1 MTPKHLLDAMTD
13 IDEESILEAKNP
25 PARKKVLSRRG
36 AVVLVAAVMLMTMV
50 VTACA
55 SPDTAEWFRTFFHN
69 AGQRQLS
76 EGQLQYINEHTVS
89 QNQSQTCNGYT
100 ITVDSAISDGAN
112 AFIKMTLTAPEGVV
126 LDADV
131 YSSPN
136 FDLPRDENGNTCMG
150 GGGFDA
156 FVEDEDKTDNMAP
169 MLIQLGSAVGTQEK
183 PNFTEHTWTLR
194 LEDLQATYWINWD
207 TPDFEIQRETIV
219 QGVWE
224 FKIKFAE
231 DTTVVE
237 LIDEPVPCY
246 AEVMQWPEW
255 GDEEILITSLKLR
268 ALSADMT
275 FTFPEKGAEVNA
287 WLDDIY
293 VVMKDGSRILMR
305 EFGGWPDN
313 ITFTFAAPIALEE
326 ASHVLL
332 PNGTEIPMP

>member
-25 PARKKVLSRRG
+25 PAHKKVLSRRG

-76 EGQLQYINEHTVS
+76 EGQLQYINENTVS

-100 ITVDSAISDGAN
+100 ITVDSAISDNVN

-126 LDADV
+126 LDADY
-131 YSSPN
+131 YSSTSRI
-136 FDLPRDENGNTCMG
+136 PRDENWNTVISSHAG
-150 GGGFDA
+150 YA
-156 FVEDEDKTDNMAP
+156 STVDEDKTDNVVT
-169 MLIQLGSAVGTQEK
+169 LLYTIDQAVGSTDDPK
-183 PNFTEHTWTLR
+183 LNEHTWTIR
-194 LEDLQATYWINWD
+194 LEDLYAYHWINRG
-207 TPDFEIQRETIV
+207 TPDADTKKTLLAA
-219 QGVWE
+219 GVWE
-224 FKIKFAE
+224 FQIKFAN

-246 AEVMQWPEW
+246 AEVSQWPEW
-255 GDEEILITSLKLR
+255 GDEEILITSLRLR
-268 ALSADMT
+268 AMSADMT
-275 FTFPEKGAEVNA
+275 FTFPEKGTEVNA

-293 VVMKDGSRILMR
+293 VVMKDGSQILMR
-305 EFGGWPDN
+305 GSGGWPDN
-313 ITFTFAAPIALEE
+313 FTFAFDAPIALEE
-326 ASHVLL
+326 VSHVLL
-332 PNGTEIPMP
+332 PNGTKIPMP